1 MQPVDDGQ
9 VRVPPPDTG
18 MLAQMRVVVRKLG
31 MRVLNQLLIGVWPNR
46 SRKGSAEQRQEAK
59 NQ

>member
-1 MQPVDDGQ
+1 M
-9 VRVPPPDTG
+9 RVPPPDTG

-59 NQ
+59 NH